1 MGEKVFYII
10 NRVCRDEHWNIKS
23 EYIAKVMY
31 EGHDPH
37 DMYIGEIVDII
48 RK

>member
-1 MGEKVFYII
+1 MQMYVLPK
-10 NRVCRDEHWNIKS
+10 
-23 EYIAKVMY
+23 YIAKVMY